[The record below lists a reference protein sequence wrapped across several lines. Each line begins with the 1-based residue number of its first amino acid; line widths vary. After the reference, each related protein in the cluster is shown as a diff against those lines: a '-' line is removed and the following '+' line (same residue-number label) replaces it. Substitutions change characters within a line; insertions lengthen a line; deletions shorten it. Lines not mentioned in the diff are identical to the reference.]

1 MSLPKLKV
9 LVIGSGGREDAL
21 AWNIKHSSK
30 FSVEVFVAPGNG
42 GSETSWY
49 ATNVDIK
56 ATEISQLVA
65 WALKNEI
72 DLTVVGPEAPLC
84 AGVVDKF
91 QKAGLKIFGPD
102 RRAAGLEGS
111 KALAKELMDECGI
124 STAPFKI
131 FTDHEEALRY
141 MVEHDAPIVIKA
153 DGLAAGKGV
162 KVCQTLDEAKNF
174 LKACMVDKEFGKA
187 GEMVVI
193 EDCLEGEEISVLAM
207 VDINGEVRLL
217 LPSQD
222 HKPLGENDT
231 GPNTGGMGAYAPVHW
246 VTEEMLDEIKQ
257 TVFLPVING
266 LRKSNIKYQGCLY
279 AGLIYTPEGFKVLEF
294 NVRFGDPET
303 QPILALLKSD
313 LAEILLACVNG
324 TLNKIAIEWYD
335 KYAVCV
341 VLISEGY
348 PVSYETGFKISG
360 IKAAELKYTNLL
372 VFHAGT
378 KIDEG
383 LLKTSGGRVLGI
395 TITGK
400 TLEEAIKKAYQA
412 IELINFENKK
422 FRRDIGTKGPTS

>member
-84 AGVVDKF
+84 AGVVDEF

-193 EDCLEGEEISVLAM
+193 EDYLEGEEVSVLAM

-222 HKPLGENDT
+222 HKPLGEDDT
-231 GPNTGGMGAYAPVHW
+231 GPNTGGMGAYAPVPW
-246 VTEEMLDEIKQ
+246 VTEEMLEQIKQ
-257 TVFLPVING
+257 TIFLPVING
-266 LRKSNIKYQGCLY
+266 LREKSNIKYQGCLY
-279 AGLIYTPEGFKVLEF
+279 AGLIHVDGKFQVLEF
-294 NVRFGDPET
+294 NVRFGDPEI

-313 LAEILLACVNG
+313 LVEILLACVNG
-324 TLNKIAIEWYD
+324 KLSDIELEWDDGYS
-335 KYAVCV
+335 VCV
-341 VLISEGY
+341 VLVSDGY
-348 PVSYETGFKISG
+348 PGEYKVGFPITGIEE
-360 IKAAELKYTNLL
+360 AESTHVV

-378 KIDEG
+378 KRKEAQ
-383 LLKTSGGRVLGI
+383 LVTNGGRVLGV
-395 TITGK
+395 TGNGQ
-400 TLEEAIKKAYQA
+400 TLQEAIEKAYQA
-412 IELINFENKK
+412 IKYIKFENMKL
-422 FRRDIGTKGPTS
+422 RPDIGAKRLTS